1 MEAVCCCVRKQVT
14 SLSLFFLAPLRVSPS
29 LSPFFFISHLYLA
42 LCLSLTLSLH
52 LFLSHFCSLHADIL
66 DWVRQSHGLRSLT
79 RIQCLHKCVCTSVRV
94 CVCVCVCVCVWVCVW
109 VCVRAYVSPSID
121 EIWAVKYECWVMFR
135 CHVVTSL
142 TRGGVVKM
150 VMHTW
155 RWLSVFDK

>member
-14 SLSLFFLAPLRVSPS
+14 SLSLFFLAPLWVSPS
-29 LSPFFFISHLYLA
+29 LFFSSPTSTLLSVYPWHSLSVFFS
-42 LCLSLTLSLH
+42 LSLLLPPRRHPRLSPPE
-52 LFLSHFCSLHADIL
+52 SRPSEPD
-66 DWVRQSHGLRSLT
+66 
-79 RIQCLHKCVCTSVRV
+79 KNSVPAQV
-94 CVCVCVCVCVWVCVW
+94 CVCVCVYECVC
-109 VCVRAYVSPSID
+109 AYVSPSID